1 VKILSEFQTNLPKAA
16 LSKD

>member
-16 LSKD
+16 LSKG